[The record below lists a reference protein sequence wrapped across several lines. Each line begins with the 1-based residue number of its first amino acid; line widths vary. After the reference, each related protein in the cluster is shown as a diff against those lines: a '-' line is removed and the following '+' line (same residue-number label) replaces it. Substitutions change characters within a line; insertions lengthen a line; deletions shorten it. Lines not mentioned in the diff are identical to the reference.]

1 MRQHGTVSERV
12 RQCGTGSERVRQWD
26 KFRVGETVWDRFREG
41 GRVRQC
47 DRIAQSVT
55 GWSDQDWGGGGSL
68 QTTQDIPV
76 VESNHSVR
84 RVRTS
89 ASVTAPHKLTAE

>member
-1 MRQHGTVSERV
+1 ME
-12 RQCGTGSERVRQWD
+12 
-26 KFRVGETVWDRFREG
+26 
-41 GRVRQC
+41 
-47 DRIAQSVT
+47 
-55 GWSDQDWGGGGSL
+55 SDQDGGGGGGQGGSL

>member
-1 MRQHGTVSERV
+1 MWDRFREGETVWDRFSE
-12 RQCGTGSERVRQWD
+12 
-26 KFRVGETVWDRFREG
+26 GETVWDRFREG
-41 GRVRQC
+41 GRVRRC

-55 GWSDQDWGGGGSL
+55 GWNPIKMGGGGVCSL

>member
-1 MRQHGTVSERV
+1 M
-12 RQCGTGSERVRQWD
+12 
-26 KFRVGETVWDRFREG
+26 WDRFREG

-47 DRIAQSVT
+47 DRIAQCDGVE
-55 GWSDQDWGGGGSL
+55 SDQDQGFSL

-89 ASVTAPHKLTAE
+89 ASVTAPHRLTAE